1 MAVRVQ
7 VPASTANL
15 GPAFDCA
22 AIALNLYLRVTAEPR
37 SAPGFEV
44 RYRGVNEDRV
54 PVGDENLIV
63 KAIRTFAA
71 AAGKPIAGAHIEIEN
86 EIPIGVGLGSSAAA
100 IVAGL
105 LVGAGLAGVKPE
117 RGELLREAAAIEHH
131 PDNVAAALCGGF
143 VVAAIADGDGT
154 ERAGEVLFHRCD
166 VSPSLDFIVV
176 TPDRPLPTEKA
187 RGVLPA
193 QYSRAD
199 VVRNLQ
205 RVALLTAAFCSRS
218 GLTPELFRDRLH
230 QPYRSPLIPGIA
242 DCLEHREEGLAGVFI
257 SGAGSSVMAIAT
269 ANAEKI
275 GAALVDTFSRQGVAA
290 SAKGLK
296 ADNLG
301 AQIL

>member
-22 AIALNLYLRVTAEPR
+22 AIALNLYLRVSAEAR
-37 SAPGFEV
+37 SSAGFEV

-54 PVGDENLIV
+54 PGGDENLIV
-63 KAIRTFAA
+63 SAIRNFSAA
-71 AAGKPIAGAHIEIEN
+71 SGKPITGARIEIEN

-105 LVGAGLAGVKPE
+105 LVAAQLAGVKIA

-143 VVAAIADGDGT
+143 VVAAIADGDAAGGS
-154 ERAGEVLFHRCD
+154 GEVLFHRCD
-166 VSPSLDFIVV
+166 VSASLDFIVV
-176 TPDRPLPTEKA
+176 TPDRPLPTEQA
-187 RGVLPA
+187 RSLLPA

-205 RVALLTAAFCSRS
+205 RVALLTAAFCSGS
-218 GLTPELFRDRLH
+218 GLTPELFRDRVH
-230 QPYRSPLIPGIA
+230 QPYRAPLIPGIA

-275 GAALVDTFSRQGVAA
+275 GAALVEKFSRNGVAA
-290 SAKGLK
+290 RATLLK